1 MITKFPQSQTNNMN
15 IMNFHCLQ
23 TLSMSLMEI
32 QQTLCTKELTY
43 KIFRL
48 PMLLIYKMLQVHAIF
63 MRTIGL

>member
-43 KIFRL
+43 KIF
-48 PMLLIYKMLQVHAIF
+48 
-63 MRTIGL
+63 